1 MDVGA
6 VGLSVVVVVEA
17 VGALAVV
24 EPLDAAIADASSTG
38 ASSTT
43 TRGATTRSATAGSAT
58 AGGAPTRDAT
68 VRLDGRPTGRQRQ
81 ENTRDQPQPTDTK
94 RFHELPPVREAE
106 HQPSRAPCF
115 GPLREPKPVRLR

>member
-24 EPLDAAIADASSTG
+24 EPLHAAIADASSTG
-38 ASSTT
+38 ASST
-43 TRGATTRSATAGSAT
+43 TTRSATAGSAT